1 MVAELG
7 TLVPV
12 VVHTLIIYLFLVLS
26 LSFLGRR
33 EMSQLTFA
41 ELTVLLV
48 LGSSVETAMVAGNL
62 TLLAGLTSA
71 GTLFLS
77 NRGFTL
83 LVQRSPELRR
93 LVIGAPIILVHD
105 GRLVT
110 KNLQAVSLT
119 EADVLEAIRERGYA
133 SPGELRFVVLEVDG
147 SIGAVPREAVI
158 HRHRR
163 QARPLQ
169 PPTGRGQPCR

>member
-1 MVAELG
+1 MLPELE

-12 VVHTLIIYLFLVLS
+12 VFHTLIIYLFLVFC

-33 EMSQLTFA
+33 ETSQLTFA

-71 GTLFLS
+71 GVLFLS

-83 LVQRSPELRR
+83 LIQRWPELRR
-93 LVIGAPIILVHD
+93 LVIGTPIVLIHE
-105 GRLVT
+105 GQFIT
-110 KNLQAVSLT
+110 KNLRAVRLT

-133 SPGELRFVVLEVDG
+133 SPGELRFAILEVDG
-147 SIGAVPREAVI
+147 SIGIVPWDAKI

-163 QARPLQ
+163 HVRPPG
-169 PPTGRGQPCR
+169 PPTGRSQ